1 VTVYIG
7 FDMHPLIVHQ
17 NGFDFLMDGFRQMN
31 WINALFLIYVIGTIL
46 SVLSPISGFIQSICS
61 FILLIVML
69 FPSEPIWIWV
79 QWFPIGE
86 LIGVFSGI
94 IVVLSFFKP
103 QGIGYRHGEPI
114 PLRTRLF
121 SFSRLQ
127 KIIVDAT
134 VIAER

>member
-1 VTVYIG
+1 
-7 FDMHPLIVHQ
+7 MES
-17 NGFDFLMDGFRQMN
+17 FRQMN
-31 WINALFLIYVIGTIL
+31 WIDALFLIYVIGTIL
-46 SVLSPISGFIQSICS
+46 SFFSPISGFIQSICS
-61 FILLIVML
+61 FILLIIML

-103 QGIGYRHGEPI
+103 LGIGYRHREPI
-114 PLRTRLF
+114 PFRARLF
-121 SFSRLQ
+121 SLSRFQ
-127 KIIVDAT
+127 NIIVDAT